1 MSEGNLFH
9 AFDLSASGL
18 SAQRARLNVVSAN
31 LANAQTTRT
40 PGGGPYRRQVLS
52 VESGGGPPG
61 LSLFERMLHSQ
72 RAISL
77 DPSRTSARHLEE
89 PGPVRFP
96 GGREAVVWT
105 VGEDG
110 APGRLVYEPGHP
122 DANAEGYVE
131 YPNVEVIRE
140 MVDLMAASRAY
151 EANITVLNATK
162 SMLRKALEI

>member
-1 MSEGNLFH
+1 MARANLFH

-18 SAQRARLNVVSAN
+18 SAQRARLNVISAN

-40 PGGGPYRRQVLS
+40 EGGGPYRRRVLTVS
-52 VESGGGPPG
+52 ESGGPPG
-61 LSLFERMLHSQ
+61 LSLFERMLHVQ
-72 RAISL
+72 RAMEL
-77 DPSRTSARHLEE
+77 DPAKTSARHLDE
-89 PGPVRFP
+89 PGPVRLP
-96 GGREAVVWT
+96 GGGEAVRFSVS
-105 VGEDG
+105 EDD

-122 DANAEGYVE
+122 DANEEGYVE
-131 YPNVEVIRE
+131 YPNVDVIRE

>member
-1 MSEGNLFH
+1 MSDGSLFH

-40 PGGGPYRRQVLS
+40 SEGGPYRRQVLS
-52 VESGGGPPG
+52 VEAGGGPPG

-72 RAISL
+72 RAIRI

-89 PGPVRFP
+89 PGPLRFP
-96 GGREAVVWT
+96 GGRDAVVWT
-105 VGEDG
+105 IQEDG
-110 APGRLVYEPGHP
+110 SPGRLVYEPGHP
-122 DANAEGYVE
+122 DANEEGYVE
-131 YPNVEVIRE
+131 YPNVEIIRE